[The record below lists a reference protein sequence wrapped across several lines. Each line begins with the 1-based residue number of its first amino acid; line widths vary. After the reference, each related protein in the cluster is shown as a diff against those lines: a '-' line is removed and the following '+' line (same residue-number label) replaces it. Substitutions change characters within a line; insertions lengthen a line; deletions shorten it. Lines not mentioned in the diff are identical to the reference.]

1 MIEVHSLFDGFAAN
15 SVRCLNEVSS
25 QGELADKRSVKKAS
39 MEFVFRTIICGSV
52 SIYMS
57 ITLRQT
63 FSQINYLLFVVLLAV
78 VDVVVVVVVVAVVDA
93 VVALYLNLTSFHRS

>member
-1 MIEVHSLFDGFAAN
+1 MIEGHSLFDGFAAN

-39 MEFVFRTIICGSV
+39 MEFVFRTIICESV

-63 FSQINYLLFVVLLAV
+63 YLQIKIL
-78 VDVVVVVVVVAVVDA
+78 
-93 VVALYLNLTSFHRS
+93 